1 MPQMNPTGFEHLL
14 SWHNS
19 MKVYVLIEIN
29 CIWIFHLTNLIQM
42 FGQVVGE
49 RFLSWDLEEA
59 VNRFV
64 DQQPEDLAALD
75 RAQAQGSEVV
85 VRRAEELEGTG
96 NRGRIA
102 FGLEFRF
109 FVDDQLVK

>member
-1 MPQMNPTGFEHLL
+1 
-14 SWHNS
+14 
-19 MKVYVLIEIN
+19 
-29 CIWIFHLTNLIQM
+29 
-42 FGQVVGE
+42 
-49 RFLSWDLEEA
+49 

-85 VRRAEELEGTG
+85 VGRAEELEGTG
-96 NRGRIA
+96 NRGRIG

-109 FVDDQLVK
+109 FVDDQLVKKDPGQDSLDAEPGVFFTFNLKKIKELFFLLNGQKLTSPRTFLIFFKL